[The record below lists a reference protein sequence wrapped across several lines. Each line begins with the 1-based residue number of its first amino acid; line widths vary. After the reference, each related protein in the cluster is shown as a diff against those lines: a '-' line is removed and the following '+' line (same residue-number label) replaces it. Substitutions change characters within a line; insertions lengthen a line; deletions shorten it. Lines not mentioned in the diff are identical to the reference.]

1 VNIKQNGGGAR
12 RIPVFMQAGAGA
24 KTGDYESIT
33 AIGKQ
38 MVEEV
43 KKAREQMK

>member
-1 VNIKQNGGGAR
+1 VLGAS
-12 RIPVFMQAGAGA
+12 PFLLQARAGA